1 MGFGLKGGRPKNM
14 KQGVYWVQRHRDD
27 LRRRGSRRDAGPPS
41 DGKFRPD
48 ALGWAIII
56 VVSLILFFAVSK

>member
-1 MGFGLKGGRPKNM
+1 MGFRLKGGRPKSM

-27 LRRRGSRRDAGPPS
+27 LRRGQRSVYTPQT

-48 ALGWAIII
+48 ALGWAVIIVICIII
-56 VVSLILFFAVSK
+56 AMVVS

>member
-1 MGFGLKGGRPKNM
+1 MGFRLKGGRPKNM

-27 LRRRGSRRDAGPPS
+27 LRRRGARGDAGPPS

-56 VVSLILFFAVSK
+56 VVSLIIAVAISS